1 MESERKATLSDSAQ
15 VGNANGSIDASV
27 DNKSGSGGMVKLFL
41 DRGADVHLQC
51 EGGSYPLHYAVM
63 AGNKAAC
70 KLLLKAGARIN
81 ATDYE
86 GTTVNDSTFLLFTCK
101 VTEYMGYI

>member
-1 MESERKATLSDSAQ
+1 MRGGNSSSSSAKGEESASTT
-15 VGNANGSIDASV
+15 NGSEASV
-27 DNKSGSGGMVKLFL
+27 EGGKITEGEMVKLFL

-63 AGNKAAC
+63 SGNKAAC

-86 GTTVNDSTFLLFTCK
+86 GTTVRLTPTGSSTDCFVF
-101 VTEYMGYI
+101 